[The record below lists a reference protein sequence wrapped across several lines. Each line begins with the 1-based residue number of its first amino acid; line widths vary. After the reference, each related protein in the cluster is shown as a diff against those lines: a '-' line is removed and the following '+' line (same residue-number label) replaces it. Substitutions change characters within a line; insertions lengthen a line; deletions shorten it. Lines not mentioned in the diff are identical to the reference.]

1 MENMQ
6 EVRRTISFMKLKR
19 MIQPD
24 ALADNAGV
32 FLCLK
37 LPNCDII
44 LHVILLE
51 DEPKGWVE
59 AFLND

>member
-1 MENMQ
+1 
-6 EVRRTISFMKLKR
+6 
-19 MIQPD
+19 MIRPD

-37 LPNCDII
+37 LPKCDII
-44 LHVILLE
+44 LHVILME
-51 DEPKGWVE
+51 DELKGWAE